1 MIREINCFVGEVLSL
16 VFFIEE
22 SLNYLKLD
30 IMLVDK
36 LESVKLYIVVQV
48 LRFIVIVVDVVCL
61 FILFSEF
68 DLESESGVWIL

>member
-30 IMLVDK
+30 IMSVDK
-36 LESVKLYIVVQV
+36 LESVKSYIVV
-48 LRFIVIVVDVVCL
+48 
-61 FILFSEF
+61 
-68 DLESESGVWIL
+68 